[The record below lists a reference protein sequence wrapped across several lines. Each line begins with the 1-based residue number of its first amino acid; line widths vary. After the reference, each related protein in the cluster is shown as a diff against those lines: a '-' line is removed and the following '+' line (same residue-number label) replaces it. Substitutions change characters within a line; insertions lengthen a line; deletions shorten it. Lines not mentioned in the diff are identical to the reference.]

1 MAVVIQLIVNSCQQ
15 PVMNMLIKRLLNW
28 GRWNP
33 HMDHNIQMYL
43 FTYLVNSSHLNTVLT
58 EKGKIN
64 IYENTGL

>member
-1 MAVVIQLIVNSCQQ
+1 
-15 PVMNMLIKRLLNW
+15 
-28 GRWNP
+28 
-33 HMDHNIQMYL
+33 MDHNIQMYL